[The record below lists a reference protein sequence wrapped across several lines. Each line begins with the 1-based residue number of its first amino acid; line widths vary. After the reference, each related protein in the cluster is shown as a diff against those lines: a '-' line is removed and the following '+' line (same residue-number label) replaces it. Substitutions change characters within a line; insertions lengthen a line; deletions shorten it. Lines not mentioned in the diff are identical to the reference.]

1 MSGNLGTDRGSAL
14 EGFGDVGQNLVPPV
28 AFINGSLCIQAN
40 TAGTAEFP
48 GGALL
53 VEGNASLV
61 VADPS
66 LVNLANNTFAD
77 LQVMSLDYIGPEV
90 PIDTVLI
97 PSITS
102 GWQSQHPARRPLQH
116 HWKPVWLHCPV

>member
-1 MSGNLGTDRGSAL
+1 
-14 EGFGDVGQNLVPPV
+14 
-28 AFINGSLCIQAN
+28 
-40 TAGTAEFP
+40 
-48 GGALL
+48 LL

-77 LQVMSLDYIGPEV
+77 LQVMSLDYIDPEV

-97 PSITS
+97 PSITC
-102 GWQSQHPARRPLQH
+102 GWQSQHPARRPLRH